1 MFFRR
6 REIEV
11 YPDSYPNKPPVGEEL
26 NKKAEITL
34 EKVWPNDKTSHRP
47 ITVSLKLYFHSF
59 IIWKVLFVSN
69 SFCILAEALKRFFF
83 QKHSDMYC
91 TNKFIWKLMLIDA
104 CVA

>member
-47 ITVSLKLYFHSF
+47 ITVSLELYFHSF
-59 IIWKVLFVSN
+59 TVWKVLFHLDFSVLLAPICTSETYLN
-69 SFCILAEALKRFFF
+69 NYLHANRVLAGKNIIL
-83 QKHSDMYC
+83 
-91 TNKFIWKLMLIDA
+91 I
-104 CVA
+104 